1 MNMGDALY
9 LLITDEAMRRWHPA
23 VGSRAGALICCGKT
37 VKRAV
42 IHVMHEMR
50 ERANAHQPFV
60 NCHLRSDAEPDYT
73 AHCGYY
79 IGKRVQ
85 LFFSVNS
92 VPTAKELALLLISP
106 ETVYLSAFP
115 HSLCHFHTLPLLS

>member
-60 NCHLRSDAEPDYT
+60 NCHLRSDAEPAVIIRPT
-73 AHCGYY
+73 VATILGNECN
-79 IGKRVQ
+79 
-85 LFFSVNS
+85 FF
-92 VPTAKELALLLISP
+92 
-106 ETVYLSAFP
+106 FR
-115 HSLCHFHTLPLLS
+115 